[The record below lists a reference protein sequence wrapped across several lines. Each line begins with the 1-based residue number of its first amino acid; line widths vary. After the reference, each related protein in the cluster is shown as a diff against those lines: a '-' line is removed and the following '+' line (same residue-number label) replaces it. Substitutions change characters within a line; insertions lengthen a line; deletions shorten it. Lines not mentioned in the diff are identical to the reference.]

1 MICEISGQRL
11 VISERALL
19 VADSQ
24 RAAVEAALRSCGCK
38 GEWSRAVSA
47 LETYNDFNEG
57 NGVSV
62 WAMSLANKE
71 DAKEVQSALDAIEY
85 PYESF

>member
-11 VISERALL
+11 VISEKVLL

-38 GEWSRAVSA
+38 AEWSQAVSA
-47 LETYNDFNEG
+47 LETYNDFSEG

-62 WAMSLANKE
+62 WAMSLTNKE
-71 DAKEVQSALDAIEY
+71 DAKKVQSALDAVEQ